1 MHWSR
6 GVSTVPVLRSTIRY
20 RQSVGVPV
28 CTVRTPGYRYKY
40 IPLCLSVRSVPY
52 LPLFFV
58 FLRAVRAIVLACGTP
73 LTPTTLL
80 VEMCLARFGW
90 KNFGP
95 SAPIFGRSTRF
106 YFLIFL
112 SSTEG
117 SRQLCDHLSI
127 ISHES
132 KESKMMKQSSIR
144 GGIPVNKRELGDY
157 TETEFLY
164 FSECR
169 EKFLGD
175 DVVERGMI
183 SQEKFADAYSTSCVK
198 FYSEGNSCPGPNFSM
213 FPESLQ
219 TVFYG
224 AACKSM
230 SDPSAC
236 GMNLN
241 SLPMKIGYIV
251 SRDEM
256 PDVQMHVEGMC
267 LGMMDQVF
275 RK

>member
-1 MHWSR
+1 MYR
-6 GVSTVPVLRSTIRY
+6 PYARLPVQVHTPLS
-20 RQSVGVPV
+20 V
-28 CTVRTPGYRYKY
+28 CTVGTVLAFILRLFACGASNRA
-40 IPLCLSVRSVPY
+40 SVRDSAHPDNFACRNVPCT
-52 LPLFFV
+52 
-58 FLRAVRAIVLACGTP
+58 I
-73 LTPTTLL
+73 
-80 VEMCLARFGW
+80 W
-90 KNFGP
+90 FGP